1 MTTVSPT
8 AGEQLTALRAA
19 VDGLLSADLSLLARD
34 ELLGVVRGFETESR
48 RLVAVQHRL
57 VAEVQ
62 DRNVAGELRYRDT
75 AGLLSELLLL
85 TRGQATARVA
95 AADSF
100 GPRRS
105 LAGETLAPRLPAAAA
120 AVAEGAISPAHATV
134 IANTIEALPGPVRA
148 AHAGSADALLTEHAT
163 GLTTRQLSLA
173 ADRILAFLHPDGTLT
188 PDRVHEQDRDL
199 VLRRNPDGSGDWRA
213 HLTPACLALWETVL
227 APLARKR
234 PDDGCGPDTRTPGQ
248 RQHDALEDAA
258 KRLLMTGELP
268 STAGIATTLLISMT
282 LDQLEAR
289 AGQATTHH
297 GGTLSI
303 DQALRLAA
311 GGKALPIVLGEAGG
325 VLAYGRGRRLASEG
339 QRLALM
345 ARDRGCT
352 FPDCII
358 SAARSEV
365 HHIVDWAKGGTTD
378 LDSLALACGWHNNH
392 APRHGWVTVMIN
404 DVPHWI
410 PPPHI
415 DPDQRPQ
422 RNRMHRC

>member
-1 MTTVSPT
+1 MTTADPVE
-8 AGEQLTALRAA
+8 AQLAVLRSA
-19 VDGLLSADLSLLARD
+19 VNGLLSTDLSRLSRD
-34 ELLGVVRGFETESR
+34 ELLGVVRGFEGESR

-62 DRNVAGELRYRDT
+62 ARNVAGELHYRDT
-75 AGLLSELLLL
+75 AGLLSEMLLL
-85 TRGQATARVA
+85 TRSQANARVA
-95 AADSF
+95 AADVF

-105 LAGETLAPRLPAAAA
+105 LAGDTLEPRLPAAAA
-120 AVAEGAISPAHATV
+120 AVSEGTISAAHATV
-134 IANTIEALPGPVRA
+134 IAKTIEALPGPVRA
-148 AHAGSADALLTEHAT
+148 AHAGTADALLTEHAT
-163 GLTTRQLSLA
+163 GMTTRQLALA

-188 PDRVHEQDRDL
+188 PDRVHPQDRDL

-213 HLTPACLALWETVL
+213 HLTPACMALWETVL
-227 APLARKR
+227 APLTRKR

-248 RQHDALEDAA
+248 RQHDAFEDAA

-268 STAGIATTLLISMT
+268 STAGITTTLLISMT

-289 AGQATTHH
+289 AGQATTQH
-297 GGTLSI
+297 GGTISI
-303 DQALRLAA
+303 NEALRIAA

-325 VLAYGRGRRLASEG
+325 VLAFGRGRRLASEG

-352 FPDCII
+352 FPDCTV

-365 HHIVDWAKGGTTD
+365 HHVLDWAKGGTTD
-378 LDSLALACGWHNNH
+378 LDSLALACSWHNNH
-392 APRHGWVTVMIN
+392 APRHGWVTVMID

-415 DPDQRPQ
+415 DPDQKPQ